1 MRRKETGGLP
11 QRRIMM
17 QKNNLKMKP
26 NENPFS
32 LDSVEAK
39 KASLNGELNNWKPLA
54 DRIYRPRWNES
65 TEPPVATKMVP
76 CPPCVWG

>member
-17 QKNNLKMKP
+17 QKNNLKIIHK
-26 NENPFS
+26 EIPFS
-32 LDSVEAK
+32 LDLVEAK
-39 KASLNGELNNWKPLA
+39 KASLNGEFNNWKPLA
-54 DRIYRPRWNES
+54 DRIYRPLWHES
-65 TEPPVATKMVP
+65 TDPPVVTKMVP